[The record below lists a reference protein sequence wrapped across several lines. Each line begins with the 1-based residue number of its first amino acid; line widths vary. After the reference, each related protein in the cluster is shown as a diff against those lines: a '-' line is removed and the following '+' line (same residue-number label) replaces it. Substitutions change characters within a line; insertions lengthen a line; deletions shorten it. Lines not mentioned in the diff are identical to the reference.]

1 LSDIEKKYHLSKATI
16 NRINQGK
23 NYKNKNFSY
32 PLRPSDKRVYNQN
45 L

>member
-1 LSDIEKKYHLSKATI
+1 MKKYIYKITNLI
-16 NRINQGK
+16 NGINQGK

-32 PLRPSDKRVYNQN
+32 SLRPSNKRVYNQN